1 VKKQGQLHIEDIIT
15 VPDWTKRMDALNYDA
30 EKRRLIN
37 LCMEKKKIWFDI
49 HDSDVWKLQCD
60 DET

>member
-1 VKKQGQLHIEDIIT
+1 
-15 VPDWTKRMDALNYDA
+15 MDALNYDA

-37 LCMEKKKIWFDI
+37 LCMEKKKLWFEI